1 MSKAAEPPEAS
12 QTTQREG
19 ARLGAG
25 KQPESRA
32 TDMKAF
38 PGHTQTITRAGSHPD
53 EGLETKTD

>member
-1 MSKAAEPPEAS
+1 M
-12 QTTQREG
+12 TQREG